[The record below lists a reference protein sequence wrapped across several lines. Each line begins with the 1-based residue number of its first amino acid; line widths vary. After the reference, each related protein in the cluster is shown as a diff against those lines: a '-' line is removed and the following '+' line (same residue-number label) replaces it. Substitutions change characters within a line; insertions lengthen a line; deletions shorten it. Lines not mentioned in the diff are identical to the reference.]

1 MILVI
6 DNYDSFTYNLVDY
19 IGKITNHPIEVH
31 RNDKITLNEIAEKK
45 PFAIIIS
52 PGPKTPSEAGVSEDV
67 IRKFGQTT
75 PIFGVCLGHQAIG
88 EVFGG
93 NIVRAN
99 KLMHGK
105 TSEMRHTNHPL
116 FHDVPTPFIATR
128 YHSLVI
134 EKTSVPDCLDVL
146 AYSNDDHEIM
156 AIAHKELPIY
166 GVQYHPES
174 ICTPDGLTM
183 LKNFLTLAETFH
195 KTH

>member
-1 MILVI
+1 M
-6 DNYDSFTYNLVDY
+6 
-19 IGKITNHPIEVH
+19 
-31 RNDKITLNEIAEKK
+31 
-45 PFAIIIS
+45 
-52 PGPKTPSEAGVSEDV
+52 
-67 IRKFGQTT
+67 
-75 PIFGVCLGHQAIG
+75 LGHQAIG

-116 FHDVPTPFIATR
+116 FYDVPTHFIATR

-134 EKTSVPDCLDVL
+134 EKSSAPNCLDVL